1 MGKSRLGFAVA
12 GLSILLM
19 ASGPASMIPV
29 SGDPLT
35 ISGGRVAGTQL
46 SSDVK
51 AYLGIPFAAAPVGP
65 LRWAPPQPV
74 SWEGIRNADRKG
86 AECIQVLRPH
96 NTNHYFGEEPTSEDC
111 LYLNLWAPAK
121 ADPAARLPVIVFIY
135 GGGFTIGS
143 SGMAN
148 YDGAALAAKGAIAIN
163 FNYRVGALG
172 FMAHPELTRE
182 QGGHSG
188 NYGLLDQIAA
198 LRWVRDNVARF
209 GGDPDKVVIMGQS
222 AGASSVAALMMSP
235 LAKGLFRGAVMS
247 SGCNL
252 TTEPPALES
261 AEAIGLQV
269 QERLGARS
277 LDDMRQVPADR
288 ILAIQSE
295 SQVGAHVD
303 GIRTGGP
310 IRDGYVLPVARS
322 EALTRGAINRVPI
335 IATYNSDDIDL
346 PMSPFSKVTTL
357 ADYRALAQMVFGQ
370 DAAAFLELY
379 PAKSD
384 AEARAA
390 ALRVA
395 HDAGFALAA
404 RQCARTM
411 TGLGDRAYLGLFS
424 RKHSYAPG
432 VRFADQDPAAVGAYH
447 TADVP
452 FWLGT
457 LDAYNQLR
465 TTRNWTQ
472 ADRAMADRMMGA
484 LIALARDGTP
494 STAAMA
500 WPQWSPRSEAYLEL
514 GSDVT
519 QRRYDSSRM
528 DWLSAHPIAAERLAP
543 RPRD

>member
-1 MGKSRLGFAVA
+1 MGKNRLGLAVA
-12 GLSILLM
+12 GLSIFLV
-19 ASGPASMIPV
+19 ASSPASMMAV
-29 SGDPLT
+29 QGDPVT
-35 ISGGRVAGTQL
+35 TSSGLVAGTQL
-46 SSDVK
+46 SSDVR
-51 AYLGIPFAAAPVGP
+51 AYLGIPFAAPPVGP

-74 SWEGIRNADRKG
+74 SWKGVRNADRKG

-96 NTNHYFGEEPTSEDC
+96 NINHYFGEEPTSEDC
-111 LYLNLWAPAK
+111 LYLNLWAPTK
-121 ADPAARLPVIVFIY
+121 ADPAAKLPVIVFIY

-148 YDGAALAAKGAIAIN
+148 YDGAALAGKGAIAIN

-188 NYGLLDQIAA
+188 NYGLMDQIAA
-198 LRWVRDNVARF
+198 LRWVHDNVARF
-209 GGDPDKVVIMGQS
+209 GGDPEKVVVIGQS
-222 AGASSVAALMMSP
+222 AGASSVATLIMSP

-252 TTEPPALES
+252 ATEPPTLER

-269 QERLGARS
+269 QDRLGARS
-277 LDDMRQVPADR
+277 LDEMRQMPADK

-295 SQVGAHVD
+295 SQVGAHVE
-303 GIRTGGP
+303 GVRTGGP
-310 IRDGYVLPVARS
+310 IRDGYVLPAARA
-322 EALTRGAINRVPI
+322 EALARGEINRVPI

-346 PMSPFSKVTTL
+346 LMSPFSKVATL
-357 ADYRALAQMVFGQ
+357 ADYRALAQTAFGR
-370 DAAAFLELY
+370 DAAAFLNLY

-384 AEARAA
+384 AEAQAA

-411 TGLGDRAYLGLFS
+411 TGLGDEAYLGLFS
-424 RKHSYAPG
+424 RKHSYVPG
-432 VRFADQDPAAVGAYH
+432 VRFADQDPATVGAYH

-472 ADRAMADRMMGA
+472 ADRTMADRMMGA
-484 LIALARDGTP
+484 LIALAGSGTP

-500 WPQWSPRSEAYLEL
+500 WPQWTPRSEAYLEL
-514 GSDVT
+514 GSNVA

-528 DWLSAHPIAAERLAP
+528 DWLSAHPIATERLAP
-543 RPRD
+543 RPID